1 MHGELFVECHGII
14 RASESVSK
22 VLLVIPSPKKENP
35 LQNL

>member
-1 MHGELFVECHGII
+1 MHGELFVACHGII
-14 RASESVSK
+14 RASESVSI

>member
-1 MHGELFVECHGII
+1 MHGELSVACHGII
-14 RASESVSK
+14 RACESVGK